1 VPVMY
6 DIQTLPERPATVGP
20 ADVETA
26 LLTRYSALVRLAYL
40 ILPPSLGRH
49 RRILAAHGVVQRALP
64 SGRCAGVG
72 AASIQR
78 RLERQLAGETDAD
91 DFVRRRVVQCAVK
104 QSQGRTPVRLL
115 PQVWGLRLFPD
126 SGAADD
132 LALDQALSSIS
143 PEARAAWALVRAE
156 HLPVGVAELQLR
168 AMGLQH
174 PKAAITEAAAID
186 ENAAGPLD
194 AFVFDPCSV
203 RLAPTDLMRRKAR
216 GRAVTITVTALL
228 AALILAS
235 LVATAG

>member
-1 VPVMY
+1 MY
-6 DIQTLPERPATVGP
+6 DIQILPERVTTVSP
-20 ADVETA
+20 ADVESA
-26 LLTRYSALVRLAYL
+26 LLTQYSALVRLAYL

-64 SGRCAGVG
+64 ASGVG
-72 AASIQR
+72 SASTQR
-78 RLERQLAGETDAD
+78 RLERQLAGETDAG
-91 DFVRRRVVQCAVK
+91 DFVRRRVVQGAVK
-104 QSQGRTPVRLL
+104 QAHGRTPVRLL
-115 PQVWGLRLFPD
+115 PQVWGIRLFPD

-132 LALDQALSSIS
+132 LALDQALSSLS

-168 AMGLQH
+168 VMGVQH
-174 PKAAITEAAAID
+174 PKAAIAEAAAID
-186 ENAAGPLD
+186 ENPAGGPPLD

-228 AALILAS
+228 AVLILVS
-235 LVATAG
+235 LLATAG